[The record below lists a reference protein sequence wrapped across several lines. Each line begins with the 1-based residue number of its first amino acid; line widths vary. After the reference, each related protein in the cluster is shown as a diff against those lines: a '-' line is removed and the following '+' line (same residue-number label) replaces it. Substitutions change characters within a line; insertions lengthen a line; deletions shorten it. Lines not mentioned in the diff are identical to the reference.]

1 MISPQQAEHIIANCH
16 LKLKPETVNIE
27 AALHRT
33 LAEDLYADFD
43 LPPFDRVMMD
53 GIAIACS
60 AIEQGITSFVLEG
73 IQRAG
78 EPQKQLQHTH
88 HALEVMT
95 GAVCPQGADTIIP
108 YEQLT
113 ITDGVAY
120 VHEHPTTIGK
130 NIHPRA
136 KDKKSGD
143 SLARKGLRI
152 GPAEIGIAASIGK
165 AELLVNALPRI
176 AICSTGDELVPISEV
191 PLPHQIRRSNVYAL
205 QSLVRAQGINSDLAH
220 LPDDAH
226 ALTVA
231 LEKLTQQYDIL
242 LLSGGVSKGKFDLI
256 PDVLQSIGVE
266 CLFHRIAQKP
276 GKPMWFGHSARCVVF
291 AFPGNPVSTMVCA
304 TRYFVPWL
312 KRELSA
318 VLPPIEVTTNK
329 PVAGHP
335 TLSLFEP
342 VTLATKDSDMCAILA
357 EHHGSGDFSALAGTD
372 GFIEI
377 PANKDQKETGS
388 RFRFYPFT

>member
-16 LKLKPETVNIE
+16 LKVKPETVSIE

-53 GIAIACS
+53 GIAIAYS
-60 AIEQGITSFVLEG
+60 AIEQGIASFVLEG

-78 EPQKQLQHTH
+78 EPQKQLKHPH

-120 VHEHPTTIGK
+120 VHEHPNTIGK

-136 KDKKSGD
+136 KDKKAGD
-143 SLARKGLRI
+143 CLARKGVRI
-152 GPAEIGIAASIGK
+152 GPSEIGIAASIGK

-176 AICSTGDELVPISEV
+176 AICSTGDELVSITEV

-205 QSLVRAQGINSDLAH
+205 QSLVRAQGMNSDLAH
-220 LPDDAH
+220 LPDDAQ

-231 LEKLTQQYDIL
+231 LEKLTAQYDIL

-256 PDVLQSIGVE
+256 PEVLQSIGVA

-276 GKPMWFGHSARCVVF
+276 GKPMWFGQNARCVVF
-291 AFPGNPVSTMVCA
+291 AFPGNPVSTLACA
-304 TRYFVPWL
+304 ARYLLPWIQ
-312 KRELSA
+312 SQQGFFISQW
-318 VLPPIEVTTNK
+318 VEVNEEITLLEKLTQFI
-329 PVAGHP
+329 PVRYSTDGQ
-335 TLSLFEP
+335 TS
-342 VTLATKDSDMCAILA
+342 TLAIIPNQ
-357 EHHGSGDFSALAGTD
+357 GSGDFSALSGAC
-372 GFIEI
+372 GFIEV
-377 PANKDQKETGS
+377 PRGS
-388 RFRFYPFT
+388 DVNGAFNRFRFFPLP

>member
-1 MISPQQAEHIIANCH
+1 
-16 LKLKPETVNIE
+16 
-27 AALHRT
+27 
-33 LAEDLYADFD
+33 
-43 LPPFDRVMMD
+43 MMD
-53 GIAIACS
+53 GIAIAFN

-78 EPQKQLQHTH
+78 EPQKQLQHAH

-95 GAVCPQGADTIIP
+95 GAVCPQGTDTVIP

-113 ITDGVAY
+113 ITDGIAQVLECPAAS
-120 VHEHPTTIGK
+120 GK
-130 NIHPRA
+130 NIHARA
-136 KDKKSGD
+136 KDKKVGNC
-143 SLARKGLRI
+143 LARKGLRI

-165 AELLVNALPRI
+165 AELLVNALPRV
-176 AICSTGDELVPISEV
+176 AICSTGDELVPITEV

-205 QSLVRAQGINSDLAH
+205 QSLVRAQGMNSDLAH
-220 LPDDAH
+220 LPDDEH

-231 LEKLTQQYDIL
+231 LEKLTAQYDIL

-256 PDVLQSIGVE
+256 PEVLQSIGVE

-304 TRYFVPWL
+304 ARYFVPWL
-312 KRELSA
+312 KRELS
-318 VLPPIEVTTNK
+318 VFIPPIEVTANK

-342 VTLATKDSDMCAILA
+342 VTLTMKDSGMCAIIA